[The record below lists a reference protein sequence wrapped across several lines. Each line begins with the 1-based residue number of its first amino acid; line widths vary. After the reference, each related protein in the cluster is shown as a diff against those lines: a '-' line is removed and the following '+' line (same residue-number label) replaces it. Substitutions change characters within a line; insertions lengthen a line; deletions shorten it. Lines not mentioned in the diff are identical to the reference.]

1 MDYIL
6 REQNLCRLNGFEKLS
21 SNYLIFTF
29 NSNTIYLSSVTKK
42 GQDTNS
48 KFYTENRTVITD
60 EKIITELK
68 KRNISY
74 LSFTY
79 YISFYESEPFCFSIL
94 SDKEYYKKFAK
105 ELLMK
110 ANQDDSYKRTDDKH
124 WVNFIQIND
133 IYISNKKTVIFSIS
147 DKAYTNYIA
156 PIITEYLSNNHI
168 TWTDTLNKSEVAGVR
183 EMLSNIVP
191 FIKRQNFAL
200 YNFYFNIIFNLNLF
214 SINVTATFLHIE
226 RTLEDLS

>member
-68 KRNISY
+68 KEI
-74 LSFTY
+74 
-79 YISFYESEPFCFSIL
+79 
-94 SDKEYYKKFAK
+94 
-105 ELLMK
+105 
-110 ANQDDSYKRTDDKH
+110 
-124 WVNFIQIND
+124 
-133 IYISNKKTVIFSIS
+133 
-147 DKAYTNYIA
+147 
-156 PIITEYLSNNHI
+156 
-168 TWTDTLNKSEVAGVR
+168 
-183 EMLSNIVP
+183 
-191 FIKRQNFAL
+191 
-200 YNFYFNIIFNLNLF
+200 
-214 SINVTATFLHIE
+214 
-226 RTLEDLS
+226 